1 VFEINERGPNL
12 MAEENQNLQE
22 KQNSDVPTT
31 REQDKPSFSFE
42 SNKTKWCVAMQCVS
56 W

>member
-22 KQNSDVPTT
+22 NKIQICRQPV
-31 REQDKPSFSFE
+31 
-42 SNKTKWCVAMQCVS
+42 NKTSHPFPLKATRQNGV
-56 W
+56 